1 MKYIIVL
8 VVGIMLFSGCKQQS
22 GKKAE
27 TDVLEE
33 VATSENQWTGI
44 TISKNNRIFV
54 NFPRWSENIEMSVGE
69 IKKSG
74 EIVPFPNEKW
84 NSWHSDK
91 KNPENYLVCVQS
103 VVIDDNNDLWILD
116 AGNPQFKGVIP
127 YAPKLLEVD
136 LKTGE
141 VINKV
146 VFGFDVLKDNSYLND
161 LRINTKSKHIYITDS
176 NDGAIVV
183 YNYENGN
190 IRRLLDD
197 HYSTE
202 PELPLVIN
210 GKPWRTGAGNL
221 NFVASDGIAL
231 DNQNEYLY
239 YHALTGLSL
248 YRIKTNALEDTSI
261 YKFSMGDHVEFVAR
275 TGASDGLIAG
285 PDNEIYHSNVEENAI
300 IRYNQNGNID
310 TVVKDQRIKWPDTF
324 TFGTD
329 GNLYFTT
336 SQIHIKDPKQPYKIF
351 KVSID

>member
-1 MKYIIVL
+1 MKYIIVFVAGL
-8 VVGIMLFSGCKQQS
+8 MLFPSCNKQS
-22 GKKAE
+22 KNE
-27 TDVLEE
+27 SDSDVLEE
-33 VATSENQWTGI
+33 VATSENQWTGM
-44 TISKNNRIFV
+44 TISKKGRIFV
-54 NFPRWSENIEMSVGE
+54 NFPRWSEDIEMSVGE

-74 EIVPFPNEKW
+74 EIVPFPDKKW
-84 NSWHSDK
+84 NSWNSDK

-103 VVIDDNNDLWILD
+103 VVIDDKNHLWILD
-116 AGNPQFKGVIP
+116 TGNPQFKGVIP
-127 YAPKLLEVD
+127 YAPKLMKVD

-141 VINKV
+141 VIDKI

-197 HYSTE
+197 HFSTE

-210 GKPWRTGAGNL
+210 GKPWRTGGGDL

-231 DNQNEYLY
+231 DKENEYLY
-239 YHALTGLSL
+239 YHALSGLSL
-248 YRIKTNALEDTSI
+248 YRIKTNTLEDTSI
-261 YKFSMGDHVEFVAR
+261 YKFSMGKHVEFVAR

-300 IRYNQNGNID
+300 IRYNQNGSLD

-324 TFGTD
+324 TFGTK
-329 GNLYFTT
+329 GNLFFTT
-336 SQIHIKDPKQPYKIF
+336 SQIHVKEPEQPYKIF
-351 KVSID
+351 KIDID

>member
-1 MKYIIVL
+1 MKYIIAFL
-8 VVGIMLFSGCKQQS
+8 TGLMLFSGCNKQNEKPLES
-22 GKKAE
+22 
-27 TDVLEE
+27 DILEE
-33 VATSENQWTGI
+33 VATSENQWTGM
-44 TISKNNRIFV
+44 TISKKGRIFV
-54 NFPRWSENIEMSVGE
+54 NFPRWSEDIEMSVGE
-69 IKKSG
+69 IKDSG

-84 NSWHSDK
+84 NSWNSDK
-91 KNPENYLVCVQS
+91 KNPENFLVCVQS
-103 VVIDDNNDLWILD
+103 VVIDDNNHLWILD
-116 AGNPQFKGVIP
+116 TGNPQFKGVIP

-136 LKTGE
+136 LKTGK

-197 HYSTE
+197 HFSTE

-210 GKPWRTGAGNL
+210 GKPWRTGGGDL

-231 DNQNEYLY
+231 DKENEYLY
-239 YHALTGLSL
+239 YHALSGLSL
-248 YRIKTNALEDTSI
+248 YRIKTNTLEDTSI
-261 YKFSMGDHVEFVAR
+261 YKFSMGKHVEFVAR

-300 IRYNQNGNID
+300 IRYNQNGSID

-324 TFGTD
+324 TFGAKGD
-329 GNLYFTT
+329 LYFTT
-336 SQIHIKDPKQPYKIF
+336 SQIHLKKPEEPYKIF
-351 KVSID
+351 KIDID